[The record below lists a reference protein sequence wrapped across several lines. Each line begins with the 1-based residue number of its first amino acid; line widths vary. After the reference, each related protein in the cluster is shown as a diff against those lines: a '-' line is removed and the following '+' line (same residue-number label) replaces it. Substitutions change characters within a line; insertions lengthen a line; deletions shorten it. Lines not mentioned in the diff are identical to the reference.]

1 MLSGFSIFGT
11 SAMTIEFT
19 ILGRQ
24 RVVKKNLMAAMKSD
38 WMIFQHVLKN
48 LAVNPSGPRAMS
60 SGMEKRVVFISS
72 SITALVISRSFDSVV
87 ARGKW
92 C

>member
-1 MLSGFSIFGT
+1 
-11 SAMTIEFT
+11 MTVEFT
-19 ILGRQ
+19 LLGRQ

-48 LAVNPSGPRAMS
+48 LVVNPSGLGALS
-60 SGMEKRVVFISS
+60 STMEEKVVFISS
-72 SITALVISRSFDSVV
+72 AITSLVISKSLDSVV